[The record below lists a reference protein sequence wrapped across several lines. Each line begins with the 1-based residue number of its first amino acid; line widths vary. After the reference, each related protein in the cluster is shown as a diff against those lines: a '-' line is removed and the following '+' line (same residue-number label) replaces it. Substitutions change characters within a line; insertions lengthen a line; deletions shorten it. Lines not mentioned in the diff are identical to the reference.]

1 MNTQIYYKEVVEPTL
16 TMFGI
21 FRPEL
26 AKILVMTANHESGLF
41 KHKIQVT
48 NTGYGPGS
56 GYCQV
61 EVGTHIDI
69 WENYLV
75 YRKSA
80 ENITQHFFNID
91 AKTFIENK
99 QYLNVRDTLINND
112 SYNCLMAAITYIRR
126 ELRTMKDTGLKEKIP
141 TDVNDLMALAKYWK
155 RHYNTAGGKGTPEK
169 FLRDWENR
177 KKV

>member
-1 MNTQIYYKEVVEPTL
+1 MNTEKYYKEVVEPTL
-16 TMFGI
+16 NLFGI

-41 KHKIQVT
+41 KHKRQV
-48 NTGYGPGS
+48 GGGPGN

-61 EVGTHIDI
+61 ETGTHNDI
-69 WENYLV
+69 WESYLI

-91 AKTFIENK
+91 AKTFIKNK
-99 QYLNVRDTLINND
+99 QYLNERDTLINND

-126 ELRTMKDTGLKEKIP
+126 ELTTMNDTKMKEKIP
-141 TDVNDLMALAKYWK
+141 TNVNDIVALAKYWK
-155 RHYNTAGGKGTPEK
+155 RHYNTAGGKGTVEK

-177 KKV
+177 KSV